1 MMSKEVSVSQ
11 NWGDIPLMFLFL
23 IPALLSVHTAFLA
36 RHVHFYAHV
45 IFVILV
51 LVLPTIC
58 SVRPLSTSIAIRTLP
73 SPPTCAAH
81 NARRISAPLLAL
93 LSTSAIH
100 D

>member
-1 MMSKEVSVSQ
+1 
-11 NWGDIPLMFLFL
+11 MFLFL

-36 RHVHFYAHV
+36 RHVHFHAHV
-45 IFVILV
+45 ILVILV
-51 LVLPTIC
+51 LVLSTIC
-58 SVRPLSTSIAIRTLP
+58 SVRALSTICPICTLP
-73 SPPTCAAH
+73 STPSRAAH